1 MTTQDLLLI
10 IGAAILALGIALFQ
24 YYYKSKYKT
33 KRNAIYTFLR
43 FSTIFCLLLLLI
55 NPKYK
60 QVTYTTEKPSLA
72 IAIDNSASIKNLG
85 YDDETVLGV
94 TRFRESESIN
104 EAFDVQFYHFGQEFK
119 ELDSLSFE
127 DKQTNIAAAL
137 RGLEEIYGTDTA
149 PVVLF
154 SDGNQTYGE
163 AYQYTSKN
171 YKQQV
176 YPVVL
181 GDTLVYD
188 DLKIGQ
194 INVNRYAYINNKFP
208 VEIFT
213 SYNGDNDV
221 ATKLSI
227 RSGNTVV
234 YSENLQFSKDRSS
247 QIVNAL
253 IPASTVGVQQYTVS
267 LNPVAQEKNTKNNYK
282 NFAIEVIDQ
291 KTKVLIVSSLIHPD
305 IGMLKKS
312 IESNRLRTVTFKKPL
327 ESLEILNDYELVI
340 LYQPDRIFK
349 KVYEELELLNKNSI
363 TIAGSATDWNMVNT
377 YQETVKQ
384 EITGQVEDVQGEL
397 NANFSAFV
405 IEDIGFS
412 DFPPL
417 EAAFGDVQ
425 FNAEVDV
432 ALTQRIGSLNTE
444 KPLIATTDSNGRRG
458 LYILGEGLWRWR
470 AQSFLDKRSFEPFDN
485 FIDNLI
491 QYATSNKK
499 KSRLNL
505 DYESFYYG
513 NGDVI
518 LYAQYF
524 DKNYVFDSRARLSIK
539 VYNTETKQT
548 TDIPLLLKKNTYQVA
563 MNNLPPGKY
572 TFTVT
577 VEDQGLA
584 RSGAFTIVPFE
595 IEQQFLNASVTPL
608 TILASNTEGNV
619 FTPNQ
624 LDVLIKNLTEDRRY
638 IPVQK
643 SSENIVPL
651 IDWKW
656 LLGLLALLLAIE
668 WFMRKYNGLT

>member
-10 IGAAILALGIALFQ
+10 IGAAILALGIAVFQ

-33 KRNAIYTFLR
+33 KRNTLYTGLR
-43 FSTIFCLLLLLI
+43 FLTIFCLLLLLI

-60 QVTYTTEKPSLA
+60 QVSYLTEKPSLA

-85 YDDETVLGV
+85 YDDEVISGV
-94 TRFRESESIN
+94 ARFRESESLN
-104 EAFDVQFYHFGQEFK
+104 NAFDVQFYHFGQEFK

-127 DKQTNIAAAL
+127 DKQTNISEAL
-137 RGLEEIYGTDTA
+137 RGLDEIYGTDTA
-149 PVVLF
+149 PIVLF

-181 GDTLVYD
+181 GDTITYD
-188 DLKIGQ
+188 DLKISQ
-194 INVNRYAYINNKFP
+194 VNVNRYAYINNKFP
-208 VEIFT
+208 VEVFT
-213 SYNGDNDV
+213 SYNGENEV
-221 ATKLSI
+221 TTKFSI

-234 YSENLQFSKDRSS
+234 YSENLQFSKNRSS

-253 IPASTVGVQQYTVS
+253 IPASTVGVRQYTVS
-267 LNPVAQEKNTKNNYK
+267 LSPVNQEKNTKNNLK

-291 KTKVLIVSSLIHPD
+291 KTKIVIVSSIVHPD

-312 IESNRLRTVTFKKPL
+312 IESNKLRTVTFKKPL
-327 ESLEILNDYELVI
+327 ESIEILNDYELVL
-340 LYQPDRIFK
+340 LYQPDRSFK
-349 KVYEELELLNKNSI
+349 KVYEELESLNKNSI
-363 TIAGSATDWNMVNT
+363 TIAGSATDWNMINT
-377 YQETVKQ
+377 YQEIITQ
-384 EITGQVEDVQGEL
+384 EITGQLEDVQGEL

-412 DFPPL
+412 SFPPL

-425 FNAEVDV
+425 FNAEIDV
-432 ALTQRIGSLNTE
+432 ALTQRIGALNTE
-444 KPLIATTDSNGRRG
+444 KPLIVTTDYNGRRG

-470 AQSFLDKRSFEPFDN
+470 AQSFIDKRSFEPFDN

-491 QYATSNKK
+491 QYTASNKK

-513 NGDVI
+513 NGDVT

-539 VYNTETKQT
+539 VSNTETKEI

-563 MNNLPPGKY
+563 MNNLSPGNY
-572 TFTVT
+572 TFTVA

-608 TILASNTEGNV
+608 AILASNTSGSIY
-619 FTPNQ
+619 TPNQ
-624 LDVLIKNLTEDRRY
+624 IETLIKNLTEDRRY
-638 IPVQK
+638 LPVQK
-643 SSENIVPL
+643 STENIVPL

-656 LLGLLALLLAIE
+656 LLGLLALLLAVE

>member
-1 MTTQDLLLI
+1 LTTQDLLLI
-10 IGAAILALGIALFQ
+10 IGAAILALGVAMFQ
-24 YYYKSKYKT
+24 YYFKSKYKT
-33 KRNAIYTFLR
+33 KRNAVYTFLR
-43 FSTIFCLLLLLI
+43 FLTVFCLLLLLI

-60 QVTYTTEKPSLA
+60 QVTYTTVKPSLA

-85 YDDETVLGV
+85 YDDETVLGIE
-94 TRFRESESIN
+94 RFRESKPLN
-104 EAFDVQFYHFGQEFK
+104 EAFDVQFYHFGQKFK

-137 RGLEEIYGTDTA
+137 RSLEEIYGTDTA
-149 PVVLF
+149 PVVMF

-181 GDTLVYD
+181 GDTIVYD

-194 INVNRYAYINNKFP
+194 VNVNRYAYINNKFP

-221 ATKLSI
+221 ATQLSI

-234 YSENLQFSKDRSS
+234 YSENIQFSKDRSS
-247 QIVNAL
+247 KIINAL
-253 IPASTVGVQQYTVS
+253 LPANTVGVQQYTIS
-267 LNPVAQEKNTKNNYK
+267 LNPVNQEKNTKNNYK

-291 KTKVLIVSSLIHPD
+291 KTNVLIVSSIVHPD

-327 ESLEILNDYELVI
+327 ETLEILNDYELVI

-349 KVYEELELLNKNSI
+349 KVYEELELLNKNTI
-363 TIAGSATDWNMVNT
+363 TISGNATDWNMVNT

-384 EITGQVEDVQGEL
+384 EITGQVENVQGEL

-470 AQSFLDKRSFEPFDN
+470 AQSFLDKRSFESFDN

-491 QYATSNKK
+491 QYTASNKK

-513 NGDVI
+513 NGDI
-518 LYAQYF
+518 TLYAQYF

-539 VYNTETKQT
+539 VRNTTTKET

-563 MNNLPPGKY
+563 MDNLPSGNY

-577 VEDQGLA
+577 VENQGLA

-608 TILASNTEGNV
+608 SILASNTEGNIY
-619 FTPNQ
+619 TPDQ
-624 LDVLIKNLTEDRRY
+624 IDILITTLTEDKRY
-638 IPVQK
+638 LPVQK
-643 SSENIVPL
+643 STENVVPF

-656 LLGLLALLLAIE
+656 LLGVLALLLLIE